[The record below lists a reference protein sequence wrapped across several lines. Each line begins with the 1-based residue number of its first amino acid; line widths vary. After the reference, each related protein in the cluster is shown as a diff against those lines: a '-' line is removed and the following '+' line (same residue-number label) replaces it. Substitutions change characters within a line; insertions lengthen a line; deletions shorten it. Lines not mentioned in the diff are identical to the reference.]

1 MAGLAVA
8 VAALHWRT
16 WQLCYPACFSCANS
30 PCLRCGAMLQ
40 LEEGEPDFLGPP
52 LPDEVAQ
59 AIAAGGCCWLRVLLR
74 CRMPLLL

>member
-1 MAGLAVA
+1 
-8 VAALHWRT
+8 
-16 WQLCYPACFSCANS
+16 
-30 PCLRCGAMLQ
+30 MLQ